1 MVKEILQIITG
12 SAVFNIK
19 SSSFNKLKNLHKHQ
33 NIKGFTFS
41 NNGNKRELYEII
53 GSEEI
58 ERVGDDD
65 DKGNNK
71 NKNINDKTLM
81 GNENKGKIVMLRK
94 CKHTKSTLSDKHNN
108 PKTQDI
114 L

>member
-1 MVKEILQIITG
+1 MIKEILQIITG

-58 ERVGDDD
+58 ERMGDD
-65 DKGNNK
+65 DKGK
-71 NKNINDKTLM
+71 NKKNSNNQTLM
-81 GNENKGKIVMLRK
+81 SNENKGKIVMLRK
-94 CKHTKSTLSDKHNN
+94 CKNISKTLSNNHNN
-108 PKTQDI
+108 KKTQDI

>member
-41 NNGNKRELYEII
+41 MGNKRELYEIV

-58 ERVGDDD
+58 ERVGDDG
-65 DKGNNK
+65 KGNK
-71 NKNINDKTLM
+71 NKKNND
-81 GNENKGKIVMLRK
+81 
-94 CKHTKSTLSDKHNN
+94 
-108 PKTQDI
+108 
-114 L
+114 